1 MVPLAGLEPALL
13 AEADFESAASTIPPQ
28 RLAVQAGF
36 LPHRAASCQSFRRA
50 AAGIRLASLAART
63 GLDICPMS
71 SQAAP
76 ADRTLLQTI
85 EALAD
90 AAPEQGFSLREIFDH
105 LDESA
110 FGAVLFLL
118 ALPCCIPFLYG
129 VPQVVAVPMIA
140 LAAQMA
146 LGRAEP
152 WLPSG
157 LAARKIDK
165 KGLTQM
171 ASGGRKWLGWIEHL
185 IRPRLSGITGKR
197 SERVIGL
204 FLVFFCAS
212 ILVPL
217 PMTNTVPGFAVAIA
231 AFGLM
236 QKDGLAVIA
245 GIIVGTSWIGALIF
259 GAATGIGLVADAA
272 LGS

>member
-1 MVPLAGLEPALL
+1 M
-13 AEADFESAASTIPPQ
+13 SAAT
-28 RLAVQAGF
+28 AEN
-36 LPHRAASCQSFRRA
+36 
-50 AAGIRLASLAART
+50 
-63 GLDICPMS
+63 
-71 SQAAP
+71 
-76 ADRTLLQTI
+76 RTLLQTI
-85 EALAD
+85 EQLAD
-90 AAPEQGFSLREIFDH
+90 AAPEEGFSLREIFDH

-140 LAAQMA
+140 LAVQMA
-146 LGRAEP
+146 LGREEP
-152 WLPSG
+152 WLPAG

-171 ASGGRKWLGWIEHL
+171 ARGGRKWLGWIEAL
-185 IRPRLSGITGKR
+185 VRPRLSAITGKR
-197 SERVIGL
+197 SERIIGA

-217 PMTNTVPGFAVAIA
+217 PMTNTVPGFAVAVA

-245 GIIVGTSWIGALIF
+245 GLVIGTTWISALIF
-259 GAATGIGLVADAA
+259 GAATGIGLVAGAA

>member
-1 MVPLAGLEPALL
+1 M
-13 AEADFESAASTIPPQ
+13 SAAT
-28 RLAVQAGF
+28 AEN
-36 LPHRAASCQSFRRA
+36 
-50 AAGIRLASLAART
+50 
-63 GLDICPMS
+63 
-71 SQAAP
+71 
-76 ADRTLLQTI
+76 RTLLQTI
-85 EALAD
+85 EQLAD
-90 AAPEQGFSLREIFDH
+90 AAPEEGFSLREIFDH
-105 LDESA
+105 LAETA

-140 LAAQMA
+140 LAVQMA
-146 LGRAEP
+146 LGREEP
-152 WLPSG
+152 WLPAG

-171 ASGGRKWLGWIEHL
+171 ARGGRKWLGWIEAL
-185 IRPRLSGITGKR
+185 VRPRLSAITGKR
-197 SERVIGL
+197 SERIIGA

-217 PMTNTVPGFAVAIA
+217 PMTNTVPGFAVAVA

-245 GIIVGTSWIGALIF
+245 GVIIGTAWISALIF
-259 GAATGIGLVADAA
+259 GAATGIGLVAGAA

>member
-1 MVPLAGLEPALL
+1 M
-13 AEADFESAASTIPPQ
+13 SAAT
-28 RLAVQAGF
+28 AEN
-36 LPHRAASCQSFRRA
+36 
-50 AAGIRLASLAART
+50 
-63 GLDICPMS
+63 
-71 SQAAP
+71 
-76 ADRTLLQTI
+76 RTLLQTI
-85 EALAD
+85 EQLAD
-90 AAPEQGFSLREIFDH
+90 AAPEEGFSLREIFDH

-140 LAAQMA
+140 LAVQMA
-146 LGRAEP
+146 IGREEP
-152 WLPSG
+152 WLPAG

-165 KGLTQM
+165 KRLTQM
-171 ASGGRKWLGWIEHL
+171 ARGGRKSLGWIEAL
-185 IRPRLSGITGKR
+185 VRPRLSAITGKR
-197 SERVIGL
+197 SERIIGA

-217 PMTNTVPGFAVAIA
+217 PMTNTVPGFAVAVA

-245 GIIVGTSWIGALIF
+245 GIILGTTWISALIF
-259 GAATGIGLVADAA
+259 GAATGIGLVAGAA